1 MGNTVMAATR
11 AGNVSTL
18 QKAFNAFRGWY
29 IYAAGYRQ
37 LGLRADD
44 LRMDENPDVA
54 TAISRLPA
62 EDQHQ
67 RIFRIKR
74 AMDLSLKHQILPKS
88 EWTTPEQDELYLTDM
103 IERARRERKEREEW
117 DRK

>member
-1 MGNTVMAATR
+1 MAAVK

-29 IYAAGYRQ
+29 VYAAGYRQ

-44 LRMDENPDVA
+44 LRMEENPDVT
-54 TAISRLPA
+54 TAISRLPEEA
-62 EDQHQ
+62 QYQ
-67 RIFRIKR
+67 RIFRVKR
-74 AMDLSLKHQILPKS
+74 AMDLSLKHQLLPRS
-88 EWTTPEQDELYLTDM
+88 EWTKPEEDTLYLADM
-103 IERARRERKEREEW
+103 IEKAKQERKEREEW